1 MASEVRLAVGIL
13 VLAAL
18 VSAPAA
24 ASVTVAFRTPSG
36 NIGCVYSSGIGPA
49 GQSLRCDIRSG
60 LRPRP
65 ARPRNCNLDWGDSYV
80 LNPSERAVVLC
91 HGDTAID
98 PRARVLRYG
107 SRWKR
112 GAFACRSKRTGL
124 RCRASSGHGFFLS
137 KQHSYRF

>member
-13 VLAAL
+13 VLSAVL
-18 VSAPAA
+18 SAPAA
-24 ASVTVAFRTPSG
+24 ASVTVTFRTPSG
-36 NIGCVYSSGIGPA
+36 NIGCVYSSGVGPGA
-49 GQSLRCDIRSG
+49 PSLRCDIRSG

-65 ARPRNCNLDWGDSYV
+65 ARPRNCDLDWGDSYV
-80 LNPSERAVVLC
+80 LNPTGRAVVLC
-91 HGDTAID
+91 HGDTTLD

-107 SRWKR
+107 SRWQR
-112 GAFACRSKRTGL
+112 GAFTCRSKRTGL